1 MNDLSVRAK
10 FDLMKKMILFKLM
23 LLTIS
28 ITFSQSIVG
37 TWKTIDDDS
46 GKARS
51 IVEIYEEEG
60 KYFGKIIKLYREEGE
75 DPDPIC
81 DECDDYRKGKKIIG
95 MEIISDMKYNKKDNE
110 YHKGEIMDP
119 ENGNIYD
126 CKLWISDDG
135 KLKVRGYLLFFYR
148 TQTWLPYISGE

>member
-1 MNDLSVRAK
+1 MNDLSVQIK
-10 FDLMKKMILFKLM
+10 FDLMKRMILLVTM
-23 LLTIS
+23 LLSIS
-28 ITFSQSIVG
+28 VAYSQSIVG
-37 TWKTIDDDS
+37 TWKSIDDET

-51 IVEIYEEEG
+51 VVEIYEKEG
-60 KYFGKIIKLYREEGE
+60 KFYGKILKLFREEGE

-81 DECDDYRKGKKIIG
+81 EECKDDRKGEKIIG

-126 CKLWISDDG
+126 CKLWVDEGG

-148 TQTWLPYISGE
+148 TQTWLPYSGE